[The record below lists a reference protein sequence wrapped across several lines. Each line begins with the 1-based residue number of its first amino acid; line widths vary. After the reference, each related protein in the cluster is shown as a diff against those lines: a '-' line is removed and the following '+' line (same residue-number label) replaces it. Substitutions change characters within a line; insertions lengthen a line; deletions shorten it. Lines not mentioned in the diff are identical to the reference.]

1 MESLPAA
8 DLDLWFGSAD
18 GRGASS
24 LGRSAHDHALIEA
37 LSLLPHRQHC
47 SREFPRHTEARHLRS
62 HPSGYQLVVV
72 LFIDPATTGMGR
84 GTLEHALESPIVVF
98 IQSPRLYLQLAPAH
112 STIRHFMI
120 GAAPGFY
127 RQPKISPEGS
137 LGSEPKW

>member
-72 LFIDPATTGMGR
+72 LFIDPATTRMGR
-84 GTLEHALESPIVVF
+84 GTLEHLEF
-98 IQSPRLYLQLAPAH
+98 IHLPEEQLRPQPPAGILLLLDP
-112 STIRHFMI
+112 TLPL
-120 GAAPGFY
+120 A
-127 RQPKISPEGS
+127 
-137 LGSEPKW
+137 

>member
-47 SREFPRHTEARHLRS
+47 SREFPRHTQARHLRS
-62 HPSGYQLVVV
+62 HPSVYQLVLI
-72 LFIDPATTGMGR
+72 LFIHPAPTGIDLGP
-84 GTLEHALESPIVVF
+84 LQPALHSPIAVS
-98 IQSPRLYLQLAPAH
+98 I
-112 STIRHFMI
+112 
-120 GAAPGFY
+120 
-127 RQPKISPEGS
+127 
-137 LGSEPKW
+137 